1 MTIGQVYFYFCALLA
16 LLGALAVALSK
27 SPVRAAMGLLMM
39 VLAIAGLFL
48 ALDAQFLAAIQLA
61 VYAGAIGVLFLFVI
75 MLLGQAPLEGLEEG
89 SLGAR
94 VLAGTGFGAL
104 ALAGMILTARATP
117 AGNTAFPAVP
127 AGFGSVGEVGRI
139 MFTQTLLPF
148 ELSSALLMV
157 AVVGAIAV
165 SKGKRS
171 SEANASAAEQKTG
184 ESA

>member
-1 MTIGQVYFYFCALLA
+1 
-16 LLGALAVALSK
+16 
-27 SPVRAAMGLLMM
+27 
-39 VLAIAGLFL
+39 
-48 ALDAQFLAAIQLA
+48 
-61 VYAGAIGVLFLFVI
+61 

-165 SKGKRS
+165 SKGNRS